1 MGRSHRRREYS
12 KARDLQAKRLLSNIG
27 TYVPHGGGDQPFAG
41 PPSRARDRPCTAA
54 LRVATFANAAKGTAA
69 HFGRSTC
76 LTNAIGYEP
85 PVSVLLVEDD
95 PLIRGFVVEA
105 LREAGYHVIHASTGE
120 EALAWCKRH
129 VADVLVTD
137 VRLPGQVDGWQIA
150 ERYREQDPELP
161 VIYATGFS
169 PATPRPVPGSRIV
182 QKPFH
187 PEEIV
192 RMIKELGEEKGAP

>member
-1 MGRSHRRREYS
+1 M
-12 KARDLQAKRLLSNIG
+12 
-27 TYVPHGGGDQPFAG
+27 
-41 PPSRARDRPCTAA
+41 
-54 LRVATFANAAKGTAA
+54 
-69 HFGRSTC
+69 
-76 LTNAIGYEP
+76 
-85 PVSVLLVEDD
+85 SVLLVEDD
-95 PLIRGFVVEA
+95 PFIREFVVEA

-137 VRLPGQVDGWQIA
+137 VRLPGQIDGWQIA
-150 ERYREQDPELP
+150 ECYREQDPDLP

-169 PATPRPVPGSRIV
+169 PGRPRPVAGSRIV

-192 RMIKELGEEKGAP
+192 RMIRELGEQKGSRSR